1 MQRLAEM
8 TSPAPSASNK
18 LLRYRPNWNALSE
31 SDIWP
36 RGAHMDSRT
45 VNLQMEIHGDTLKF
59 SDYNEVVHYVNRG
72 DMKGLVRDKIGQ
84 NMTDT
89 LNCSGSL
96 SRIGSV

>member
-1 MQRLAEM
+1 LNE
-8 TSPAPSASNK
+8 T
-18 LLRYRPNWNALSE
+18 
-31 SDIWP
+31 DIWP

-89 LNCSGSL
+89 LNCSGVAL
-96 SRIGSV
+96 